1 MTLLWR
7 VWQRQ
12 SGDNIGIVASGV
24 AYYALLSLFPALA
37 ALVSLYGLGA
47 DPAGVE
53 AQVDQFAG
61 LLPPDILSMLR
72 TQAHTIAEAPGQG
85 LSAGVALGLLLT
97 LWSASR
103 GVNALI
109 TALNIAYGE
118 EERRGFVVLAL
129 LSMGLTLGGLV
140 FFILTVAMVAVVPAV
155 LAFLPLDPQNTPMVA
170 GLVALVRWPILA
182 VALGLALAVVY
193 RFGPSRRMVRWRWIT
208 WGSATATVLWL
219 LGSISFSLYVSH
231 FASYNET
238 YGSVGAAVVLL
249 LWMNLSA
256 YAVLLG
262 AELDAEL
269 EAGGTSMREHG
280 NANSAV
286 EDGRKISYKR

>member
-1 MTLLWR
+1 MKLLWR

-37 ALVSLYGLGA
+37 ALVSLYGLAA

-53 AQVDQFAG
+53 AQVDQLAG

-85 LSAGVALGLLLT
+85 LSVGVALGLLLT

-109 TALNIAYGE
+109 TALNIAYDE
-118 EERRGFVVLAL
+118 EERRSFVVLAL
-129 LSMGLTLGGLV
+129 LSMGLTLGALV
-140 FFILTVAMVAVVPAV
+140 FFILTVTMVAVVPAV
-155 LAFLPLDPQNTPMVA
+155 LAFLPLGPQNNPMVA

-193 RFGPSRRMVRWRWIT
+193 RFGPSRRVVRWRWIT
-208 WGSATATVLWL
+208 WGSATATLLWL
-219 LGSISFSLYVSH
+219 LGSIGFSLYVSH

-269 EAGGTSMREHG
+269 EAPTRR
-280 NANSAV
+280 AV
-286 EDGRKISYKR
+286 DAGRARQAAP

>member
-7 VWQRQ
+7 VWQKQ
-12 SGDNIGIVASGV
+12 SRDNIGIVASGV
-24 AYYALLSLFPALA
+24 AYYALMSLFPALA
-37 ALVSLYGLGA
+37 ALVSIYGLVA

-72 TQAHTIAEAPGQG
+72 AQAHAIASVSGGG
-85 LSAGVALGLLLT
+85 LSVGVGLGLMLT

-109 TALNIAYGE
+109 TALNIAYEE
-118 EERRGFVVLAL
+118 EERRSIVVLGL

-140 FFILTVAMVAVVPAV
+140 FFLLTVTMVAVVPAV
-155 LAFLPLDPQNTPMVA
+155 LAFLPLGPLA

-182 VALGLALAVVY
+182 VALILALSVVY
-193 RFGPSRRMVRWRWIT
+193 RFAPSRRTVRWRWIT
-208 WGSATATVLWL
+208 WGSATAVALWM
-219 LGSISFSLYVSH
+219 LGSIGFSLYVSH

-269 EAGGTSMREHG
+269 AGCTAKKPDS
-280 NANSAV
+280 
-286 EDGRKISYKR
+286 

>member
-7 VWQRQ
+7 VWQKQ
-12 SGDNIGIVASGV
+12 SRDNIGIVASGV
-24 AYYALLSLFPALA
+24 AYYALMSLFPALA
-37 ALVSLYGLGA
+37 ALVSIYGLVA

-72 TQAHTIAEAPGQG
+72 AQAHAIASVSGGG
-85 LSAGVALGLLLT
+85 LSVGVGLGLMLT

-109 TALNIAYGE
+109 TALNIAYEE
-118 EERRGFVVLAL
+118 EERRGIVVLAL

-140 FFILTVAMVAVVPAV
+140 FFLLTVTMVAVVPVV
-155 LAFLPLDPQNTPMVA
+155 LAFLPLGPLA

-182 VALGLALAVVY
+182 VALILALSVVY
-193 RFGPSRRMVRWRWIT
+193 RFAPSRRGGRWRWIT
-208 WGSATATVLWL
+208 WGSATAVGLWM
-219 LGSISFSLYVSH
+219 LGSIGFSLYVSH

-269 EAGGTSMREHG
+269 EAGDTFMRAHG
-280 NANSAV
+280 NADSAV
-286 EDGRKISYKR
+286 EKGKKFSYKR

>member
-1 MTLLWR
+1 MSLLWR

-155 LAFLPLDPQNTPMVA
+155 LAFLPLGPLA

-219 LGSISFSLYVSH
+219 LGSIGFSLYVSH

-269 EAGGTSMREHG
+269 EAGRTSMREHG
-280 NANSAV
+280 NADSAV
-286 EDGRKISYKR
+286 EKSGKFSYKR

>member
-1 MTLLWR
+1 MNLLWR
-7 VWQRQ
+7 VWQKQ
-12 SGDNIGIVASGV
+12 SRDNIGIVASGV
-24 AYYALLSLFPALA
+24 AYYALMSLFPALA
-37 ALVSLYGLGA
+37 ALVSIYGLVA

-53 AQVDQFAG
+53 AHVDQFAG

-72 TQAHTIAEAPGQG
+72 AQAHAIASVSGGG
-85 LSAGVALGLLLT
+85 LSVGVGLGLMLT

-109 TALNIAYGE
+109 TALNIAYEE
-118 EERRGFVVLAL
+118 EERRGIVVLAL

-140 FFILTVAMVAVVPAV
+140 FFLLTVTMVAVVPAV
-155 LAFLPLDPQNTPMVA
+155 LDFLPLGPLA

-182 VALGLALAVVY
+182 VALILALSVVY
-193 RFGPSRRMVRWRWIT
+193 RFAPSRRTVRWRWIT
-208 WGSATATVLWL
+208 WGSATAVGLWM
-219 LGSISFSLYVSH
+219 LGSIGFSLYVSH

-269 EAGGTSMREHG
+269 EGCAAKKSD
-280 NANSAV
+280 S
-286 EDGRKISYKR
+286 